1 MSVLSTAPTARAA
14 GVGASTFTGGS
25 MDTRHAYRAT
35 SSDGHPRGPWRAT
48 YAEAHADCPAS
59 GIVRQVTADELLAL
73 PRIPWMVV
81 DVVFASGHSDRPDG
95 IDVVWASALVDGDER
110 LITRAGWALAWRLRK

>member
-1 MSVLSTAPTARAA
+1 MDPSAA
-14 GVGASTFTGGS
+14 IERV
-25 MDTRHAYRAT
+25 TRHAYQAT
-35 SSDGHPRGPWRAT
+35 SHDGHPRGPWRLT
-48 YAEAHADCPAS
+48 RAEAQADCCPS
-59 GIVRQVTADELLAL
+59 GTVRHATADELLAL

-81 DVVFASGHSDRPDG
+81 DVLFASGHSDRPDG